1 MDYSHICSEFEK
13 RFGAQPYSIY
23 ASPGRVNLIGEHTD
37 YNGGFVF
44 PGAIDKLI
52 VCAIRPNGTDKVNVF
67 SYDMNEEAHFGLD
80 ERPNLPSSR
89 YVHGVITEII
99 GRGKKIGGFDCV
111 YGGDVPIGAGLSTS
125 AALECVFGYAI
136 NDLWQ
141 LGFSK
146 LDIAQIGQAAEHN
159 AVGVRCGIM
168 DQFAS
173 VFGEEGH
180 LIRLDCRSLQ
190 YELVPF
196 HPAHCRVVLLDT
208 QVKHNLAASEYNIRR
223 AECEEGV
230 ATIAKVY
237 PQVKLLRD
245 VTPEM
250 LTEFKSQLPES
261 TFRRCMYVI
270 QENIR
275 LAQACEA
282 LKHDDYRLFGER
294 MYGSHEGLSREYNV
308 SCEESDFLVDIAAK
322 NGVLGARMMGGGFG
336 GCTINLLEESKYD
349 AFVGEALERYRKQFG
364 REAKVY
370 DVRIGKGSH
379 KIQ

>member
-1 MDYSHICSEFEK
+1 MDATVLCTQFEK
-13 RFGAQPYSIY
+13 RFGKQYSLY

-44 PGAIDKLI
+44 PGAIDKTI
-52 VCAIRPNGTDKVNVF
+52 VTAIQPNGTQLIRAY
-67 SYDMNEEAHFGLD
+67 SYDMKELEEFELD
-80 ERPNLPSSR
+80 EKPRQAWAQ
-89 YVHGVITEII
+89 YIYGVVREII

-111 YGGDVPIGAGLSTS
+111 FGGDIPIGSGLSTS
-125 AALECVFGYAI
+125 AALECTFAYAI

-141 LGFSK
+141 LGLSK
-146 LDIAQIGQAAEHN
+146 LDLAQIGQAAEHN

-180 LIRLDCRSLQ
+180 LIRLDCRSLE

-196 HPAHCRVVLLDT
+196 HPQNCRVVLLDT
-208 QVKHNLAASEYNIRR
+208 QVKHNLASSEYNIRR

-230 ATIAKVY
+230 SVIGQVY
-237 PQVKLLRD
+237 PEVRLLRD
-245 VTPEM
+245 VTPDM
-250 LTEFKSQLPES
+250 LLEFKKKLKES

-270 QENIR
+270 QENLR
-275 LAQACEA
+275 LMDACEA
-282 LKHDDYRLFGER
+282 LKVDNYRLFGEK
-294 MYGSHEGLSREYNV
+294 MYGSHEGLSKEYNV
-308 SCEESDFLVDIAAK
+308 SCEESDFLVEIAAK

-336 GCTINLLEESKYD
+336 GCTINLLEEDKYD
-349 AFVGEALERYRKQFG
+349 SFIEEAISGYKEKFRK
-364 REAKVY
+364 APKIY

-379 KIQ
+379 KIR